1 MTPGDGPQTF
11 HVVLLDNGRSSIL
24 ARKKERQTLR
34 CIRCA
39 ACMNA
44 CPVYRQTG
52 GHAYGSVYPG
62 PIGAILTPQLEQMRH
77 AQSLPY
83 ASSLCGACF
92 EVCPVKIN
100 IPEVLL
106 ELRARVTDQERKQV
120 LRFFD
125 PLYLGLRM
133 ANLVF
138 SRAWLFHSAQ
148 WAGGIGLRFFT
159 RKDGWIHALPSI
171 GAKWTQT
178 RDLRGLPEQT
188 FHEWWE
194 KSRDQ
199 AAPAGMSRPP
209 GAPAGNKGPSHPGR
223 NQGTTGRRTMSTSS
237 SREAI
242 LGRIRAA
249 TRSSATAAERSY
261 GAVAMLP
268 RDYQMRGELSVR
280 PVWNC

>member
-1 MTPGDGPQTF
+1 MLQLLARSATGERMNPYTSLWTGVTPGDGPQKF

-24 ARKKERQTLR
+24 ARKTERQTLR

-106 ELRARVTDQERKQV
+106 ELRARVTDDERKQV
-120 LRFFD
+120 SRFFD
-125 PLYLGLRM
+125 PLYLGLRV
-133 ANLVF
+133 ANVIF
-138 SRAWLFHSAQ
+138 SRAWLSHLAQ
-148 WAGGIGLRFFT
+148 WAGRIVLGLFT
-159 RKDGWIHALPSI
+159 RKDGWIHALPGI

-178 RDLRGLPEQT
+178 RDLRGLPKQA
-188 FHEWWE
+188 FHDWWAD
-194 KSRDQ
+194 RQ
-199 AAPAGMSRPP
+199 
-209 GAPAGNKGPSHPGR
+209 
-223 NQGTTGRRTMSTSS
+223 
-237 SREAI
+237 
-242 LGRIRAA
+242 
-249 TRSSATAAERSY
+249 
-261 GAVAMLP
+261 
-268 RDYQMRGELSVR
+268 RGKK
-280 PVWNC
+280 